1 MNNNPILK
9 MQNISKSFPG
19 AKVLHNINME
29 VREGEIF
36 GIVGE
41 NGAGK
46 STLMK
51 ILTGVYSKDA
61 GGKIILDGK
70 ELELK
75 GYDDAYRAG
84 IAMLFQEISLIP
96 NLSVAENIFIDKY
109 GSFRK
114 KCGLI
119 DYRRVKQEAERVIK
133 EIGIDLDVNTEIT
146 RLNVIQ
152 KRMCEICRLLSE
164 KAQVVIMDE
173 PTAPL
178 SPSEVDKLFG
188 IIRKIRS
195 HTTVLFISHIFE
207 EIFEL
212 CDRVL
217 VLRDGRVVGIE
228 NTNDIDKDRL
238 AEMMVGTLIDE
249 SYYEKVKRAH
259 VSQSDKEPYLKVE
272 NLSKK
277 GAYTGVSFHL
287 DKGEILGL
295 AGLLGSGTSELGRS
309 IFGLTKPDNGRMVL
323 NGGEEEIY
331 SPLNAVRRG
340 VAYLPPDRRN
350 EGLILTHSIKP
361 NISLAFLDSLLKFG
375 FLNLKKEAQIV
386 NDSIGKLKIKAYSAN
401 MLVDKL
407 SGGNQQKVMF
417 AKWIESQAK
426 LIIFDSPT
434 VGVDIKT
441 KDEIYKIILGL
452 AESGISIIVIS
463 SDFPEL
469 LKVSDRI
476 LCMSKGRITE
486 EFFRSENPSE
496 ADILKA
502 MT

>member
-1 MNNNPILK
+1 MNNDLILR

-19 AKVLHNINME
+19 AKVLHNVNVD
-29 VREGEIF
+29 VRKGEIF

-51 ILTGVYSKDA
+51 ILTGVYSKDP
-61 GGKIILDGK
+61 GGKVVLDGK
-70 ELELK
+70 ELEFK
-75 GYDDAYRAG
+75 NYDDAYSAG
-84 IAMLFQEISLIP
+84 IVMLFQEISLIP
-96 NLSVAENIFIDKY
+96 NLTVAENIFIDKY
-109 GSFRK
+109 GSFRNK
-114 KCGLI
+114 FGLI
-119 DYRRVKQEAERVIK
+119 DHRRVKQEAQRVLK
-133 EIGIDLDVNTEIT
+133 EIDIDIDVNAEIT
-146 RLNVIQ
+146 KLNVIQ
-152 KRMCEICRLLSE
+152 KRMCEISRLLSE

-178 SPSEVDKLFG
+178 SPSEVEKLFG
-188 IIRKIRS
+188 IIRRIRS

-217 VLRDGRVVGIE
+217 VLRDGRVVGVE
-228 NTNDIDKDRL
+228 NTKDIDKDRL
-238 AEMMVGTLIDE
+238 AEMMVGTYIDE
-249 SYYEKVKRAH
+249 SYYEKVKRVH
-259 VSQSDKEPYLKVE
+259 LSQSDKEPYLRVE

-277 GAYTGVSFHL
+277 GAYAGVNFHL

-309 IFGLTKPDNGRMVL
+309 IFGVAKPDNGRIVL
-323 NGGEEEIY
+323 NGGEEEIH
-331 SPLNAVRRG
+331 SPLDAVRRG

-350 EGLILTHSIKP
+350 EGLILTHSIKL
-361 NISLAFLDSLLKFG
+361 NISLAFLGSLLKFG
-375 FLNLKKEAQIV
+375 LLDLKKEAQIV
-386 NDSIGKLKIKAYSAN
+386 NDSISKLKIKAYSAN

-441 KDEIYKIILGL
+441 KDEIYRIILGL
-452 AESGISIIVIS
+452 AESGVSIIVIS

-476 LCMSKGRITE
+476 LTMSQGRITK
-486 EFFRSENPSE
+486 EFLRSENPTE